1 MYWSGRVLPR
11 MEGVVERRQKVYIV
25 DERALTGPFV
35 MREGYGER
43 GTKVGM
49 KEVVVFVCIPY
60 K

>member
-1 MYWSGRVLPR
+1 MLPR
-11 MEGVVERRQKVYIV
+11 MEGVTERRQKVYIV
-25 DERALTGPFV
+25 DERALTGPFI